1 MRFVVLIC
9 CLAACRHACSF
20 SSFTSASLPLCGS
33 RLHHH
38 HHHHHQ
44 GFVHMTSTTSDPF
57 EATWSKASTLIP
69 SNSVGLANFDKVTG
83 ETRGLKAKVSFKPKE
98 LVTAI
103 KTQDTIFVAEA
114 GSKGCIPGLESIW
127 EKCSGNTRLSLTLLQ
142 RYQTLEL
149 KGTTGNVFID
159 AYLRSLPAPEELKS
173 PIHWSDTLLDTFPY
187 DYIKRST
194 EKQKGN
200 WNGLYRKLKD
210 TEAYRDISEDRFI
223 WAMEVVRSRAFKGI
237 AGIQDSF
244 LLTKI
249 SPILISC
256 TLLYLVY
263 VMTQSA
269 QVNDDPIAIA
279 IGLLAVVIP
288 IIVQGDESSIV
299 LLPVIDSCNHKSR
312 NPSCALAFS
321 PVSGAF
327 EINAAEDTGIQAG
340 AEITL
345 SYGDKN
351 NDDLLQYFGFIEEK
365 NTFDR
370 YIVVNPQKSMQESGC
385 DEKLLKA
392 AAALGDEDVL
402 VMDTEEVT
410 TPWDGDV
417 LRQLLEFELQK
428 INAYLD
434 RGDNNDEGFNS
445 DSKRMWELGRIFL
458 EEKSKVLRKCLSKLK
473 DS

>member
-1 MRFVVLIC
+1 M
-9 CLAACRHACSF
+9 
-20 SSFTSASLPLCGS
+20 
-33 RLHHH
+33 
-38 HHHHHQ
+38 
-44 GFVHMTSTTSDPF
+44 
-57 EATWSKASTLIP
+57 
-69 SNSVGLANFDKVTG
+69 
-83 ETRGLKAKVSFKPKE
+83 
-98 LVTAI
+98 
-103 KTQDTIFVAEA
+103 
-114 GSKGCIPGLESIW
+114 
-127 EKCSGNTRLSLTLLQ
+127 
-142 RYQTLEL
+142 
-149 KGTTGNVFID
+149 
-159 AYLRSLPAPEELKS
+159 
-173 PIHWSDTLLDTFPY
+173 
-187 DYIKRST
+187 
-194 EKQKGN
+194 
-200 WNGLYRKLKD
+200 
-210 TEAYRDISEDRFI
+210 
-223 WAMEVVRSRAFKGI
+223 
-237 AGIQDSF
+237 
-244 LLTKI
+244 
-249 SPILISC
+249 
-256 TLLYLVY
+256 
-263 VMTQSA
+263 
-269 QVNDDPIAIA
+269 
-279 IGLLAVVIP
+279 
-288 IIVQGDESSIV
+288 
-299 LLPVIDSCNHKSR
+299 
-312 NPSCALAFS
+312 
-321 PVSGAF
+321 SGAF